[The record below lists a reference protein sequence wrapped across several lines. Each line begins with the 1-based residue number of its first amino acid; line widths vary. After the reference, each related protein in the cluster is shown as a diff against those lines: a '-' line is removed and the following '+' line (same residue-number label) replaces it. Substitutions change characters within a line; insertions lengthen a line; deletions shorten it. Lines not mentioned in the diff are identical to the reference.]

1 MRKRQWEPPLLLLG
15 ETGEAS
21 RVRDQTIEAEKK
33 AKVTLARNAS
43 AKMETEAAEDWL
55 KAAGLLAARRARES
69 KRKNKTASANTQLAL
84 APSLSG
90 GDGSYA
96 GSSVTSSASSYG
108 NHRSSGSG
116 DSFGASSS
124 GGGGFDSD
132 RYSGRFSTSS
142 YDTSEY
148 SGGGS
153 IGDITS
159 CGSSGAAES
168 LQMRDRTSW
177 CK

>member
-1 MRKRQWEPPLLLLG
+1 
-15 ETGEAS
+15 
-21 RVRDQTIEAEKK
+21 
-33 AKVTLARNAS
+33 
-43 AKMETEAAEDWL
+43 METEAAEDWL
-55 KAAGLLAARRARES
+55 KAAGLLAARQARES
-69 KRKNKTASANTQLAL
+69 KKKNKTASANTQLAL

-96 GSSVTSSASSYG
+96 GSSDSSYG

-159 CGSSGAAES
+159 GGSSGAAES